1 MTARALQAQKI
12 SSAGV
17 SFTSQA
23 SRKPIKVPQL
33 QLPRWPPRTGA
44 ECLHEEMPPR
54 KAGSVNILSVN
65 LGGITLELYD
75 EFCRWLE
82 TETTIANIDIIC
94 VQETWRLTSDYIL
107 PHWSWLSSG
116 AEPVSGQGVAVL
128 VNTAYADTA
137 VLRTREI
144 RVGRILQVQM
154 PVKDDKQG
162 RLLNVVCVYV
172 PSKVSE
178 SQYVYEKRAAV
189 WSALDKFLA
198 SVPARHFLCVAG
210 DFNTDLQQDAP
221 FVGCTFQWKG
231 HSRAPARDQSTFQNL
246 LRAHSLHAMNTWK
259 HEATYL
265 DHQGSRSRVDYILTR
280 SNTAKGHKSETM
292 PQLHFASWRE
302 GGRHLAL
309 IGRIDLTSWRNLRS
323 REVNNFQYD
332 KLALVRACQPGPEQ
346 DRLKQALVP
355 HLLLLYS
362 GPPPSRVEALLRQL
376 CAETFPAKPATSSLQ
391 WQNPEVMHDLE
402 RTWTIRRAIDA
413 TRIAPLPLLRKAF
426 QIWRLKKQLRLRVKE
441 LKKAS
446 RQRRRKHWTQ
456 QLEEAE
462 KARDAKDAYR
472 FFRVITTLAPRRPME
487 RVQLRDEQ
495 GRIMTPEQEDK
506 ALAAYWNT
514 IYGRPTVKQR
524 AWTLQEGISIRQEEI
539 YQALRQLKARKAVS
553 PGLAPAAAWKA
564 LAAEMSEYL
573 AGFVQ
578 QHWQQLLPTSWTT
591 TSLIFL
597 PKAGKTIKQPKDLR
611 PIALQSAASKAITT
625 VVKWRI
631 TPSFLEAMHVL
642 PQYAYVRG
650 RSTVE
655 AIARVAAHCSSVRR
669 LVKQQSMTIHD
680 KFAGAVSKEC
690 VGGAQLS
697 IDLSKAFDLLP
708 RSVLQEILSTTD
720 LTADEQALIM
730 QWHQQ
735 GRYRI
740 RSRGSEEAQHIDLQ
754 CGVRQG
760 DVLSPYLWGLF
771 TAYLAKALDAENGS
785 GWTASNGTLY
795 ADDMHYKWEF
805 SKVEHMQKMRQDVQN
820 IFAVLRRLGMQANP
834 EKSAFLISVRGTQA
848 KKWVRRFVR
857 KDKQQVRH
865 FHFGGGID
873 DRVPVAESFTYL
885 GAVLS
890 YNNFELETMKHRLG
904 VAAGHH
910 DRLRKILHA
919 KRVLSV
925 KVRYRLWQVM
935 VQTAQL
941 YALEAVGVTPEGA
954 KMLHVQTLRH
964 LRGIFGSARHVDG
977 LSDHAFLSKYDL
989 PDSTYGSQAQC
1000 YAV

>member
-1 MTARALQAQKI
+1 M
-12 SSAGV
+12 
-17 SFTSQA
+17 
-23 SRKPIKVPQL
+23 
-33 QLPRWPPRTGA
+33 
-44 ECLHEEMPPR
+44 
-54 KAGSVNILSVN
+54 
-65 LGGITLELYD
+65 
-75 EFCRWLE
+75 
-82 TETTIANIDIIC
+82 
-94 VQETWRLTSDYIL
+94 
-107 PHWSWLSSG
+107 
-116 AEPVSGQGVAVL
+116 
-128 VNTAYADTA
+128 
-137 VLRTREI
+137 
-144 RVGRILQVQM
+144 
-154 PVKDDKQG
+154 
-162 RLLNVVCVYV
+162 
-172 PSKVSE
+172 
-178 SQYVYEKRAAV
+178 
-189 WSALDKFLA
+189 
-198 SVPARHFLCVAG
+198 
-210 DFNTDLQQDAP
+210 
-221 FVGCTFQWKG
+221 
-231 HSRAPARDQSTFQNL
+231 
-246 LRAHSLHAMNTWK
+246 
-259 HEATYL
+259 
-265 DHQGSRSRVDYILTR
+265 
-280 SNTAKGHKSETM
+280 
-292 PQLHFASWRE
+292 
-302 GGRHLAL
+302 
-309 IGRIDLTSWRNLRS
+309 
-323 REVNNFQYD
+323 
-332 KLALVRACQPGPEQ
+332 
-346 DRLKQALVP
+346 
-355 HLLLLYS
+355 
-362 GPPPSRVEALLRQL
+362 
-376 CAETFPAKPATSSLQ
+376 
-391 WQNPEVMHDLE
+391 
-402 RTWTIRRAIDA
+402 
-413 TRIAPLPLLRKAF
+413 
-426 QIWRLKKQLRLRVKE
+426 KE

-472 FFRVITTLAPRRPME
+472 FFRVITTLAPRKPME
-487 RVQLRDEQ
+487 RVQLRDAQ
-495 GRIMTPEQEDK
+495 GCIMTPEQEDK

-578 QHWQQLLPTSWTT
+578 QHWQQGPLLLPTSWTA

-631 TPSFLEAMHVL
+631 TPSFLEAMRAL
-642 PQYAYVRG
+642 LQYAYVRG

-669 LVKQQSMTIHD
+669 LVKQQPMTIHD
-680 KFAGAVSKEC
+680 KFAGAVSKDC

-730 QWHQQ
+730 QWRQQ

-740 RSRGSEEAQHIDLQ
+740 RSRGSAEAQHIDLQ

-785 GWTASNGTLY
+785 GWTASSGTLY
-795 ADDMHYKWEF
+795 ADDMHYRLES
-805 SKVEHMQKMRQDVQN
+805 SKVEHLQKMRQDVQN

-865 FHFGGGID
+865 FHFGGGAD

-919 KRVLSV
+919 KRVLSA
-925 KVRYRLWQVM
+925 KVRYRQWQVM

-989 PDSTYGSQAQC
+989 PDSMHMVRRRSGTLCDRLKDQTLDPP
-1000 YAV
+1000 